1 MDTLDVAKPNISG
14 TRRNGKFPQ
23 KTISSDRIQAT
34 AAKYYEKILTTM
46 LPLH

>member
-1 MDTLDVAKPNISG
+1 MSLNPIYQEREEMEN
-14 TRRNGKFPQ
+14 FPK

-34 AAKYYEKILTTM
+34 AAKYYEKILKTM